1 MDGLAA
7 LPPLREVIAAHGL
20 DARKR
25 LGQHFLLDLNLT
37 RRIARAAAPL
47 DQGLVI
53 EVGPGPG
60 GLTRALL
67 LEGAGRVVAVEID
80 SRAIAALKE
89 LQAAADGRLDLVEAD
104 ALKIDVATLGPAPR
118 RIVANLPYN
127 VSTALLVGW
136 LHQADQIADMVLMF
150 QKEVGDRLAAA
161 PRSKDYGRL
170 SVLAQHVCTVQRLF
184 DVAPSA
190 FVPPPKVVSSV
201 VRLRPRPEG
210 RSGRF
215 AAPGEGHRRSLRPA
229 PQDAAQL
236 AGQRF
241 QPVPWTSW
249 SGWAFARPP
258 GPRNYPWPISCGLP
272 RLLTSEHSLIY
283 GDAMIRSLAFN
294 VFFYVFTLLT
304 ARGRDRAGADPHAGR
319 AAQPAAL
326 VGARRGLGHALDRR
340 HEGRDPRPRQPPR
353 ARPGPARQQA
363 PQRKRRHPPRRPDPR
378 HRLRG
383 HAGAVPL
390 CR

>member
-1 MDGLAA
+1 VDGLAA

-47 DQGLVI
+47 DQGLVV

-89 LQAAADGRLDLVEAD
+89 LQTAADGRLDLVEGD

-210 RSGRF
+210 RL
-215 AAPGEGHRRSLRPA
+215 ADLRPLERVT
-229 PQDAAQL
+229 AA
-236 AGQRF
+236 AFGQRRKMLRSSLGSVF
-241 QPVPWTSW
+241 SRPVDVLERL
-249 SGWAFARPP
+249 GLRP
-258 GPRNYPWPISCGLP
+258 
-272 RLLTSEHSLIY
+272 
-283 GDAMIRSLAFN
+283 
-294 VFFYVFTLLT
+294 T
-304 ARGRDRAGADPHAGR
+304 ARAEELSVADFVRLAE
-319 AAQPAAL
+319 
-326 VGARRGLGHALDRR
+326 ALD
-340 HEGRDPRPRQPPR
+340 
-353 ARPGPARQQA
+353 
-363 PQRKRRHPPRRPDPR
+363 K
-378 HRLRG
+378 
-383 HAGAVPL
+383 
-390 CR
+390 

>member
-47 DQGLVI
+47 DQGLVV

-89 LQAAADGRLDLVEAD
+89 LQTAADGRLDLVEGD

-210 RSGRF
+210 RL
-215 AAPGEGHRRSLRPA
+215 ADLRPLERVT
-229 PQDAAQL
+229 AA
-236 AGQRF
+236 AFGQRRKMLRSSLGSVF
-241 QPVPWTSW
+241 SRPVDVLE
-249 SGWAFARPP
+249 GLGLRP
-258 GPRNYPWPISCGLP
+258 
-272 RLLTSEHSLIY
+272 
-283 GDAMIRSLAFN
+283 
-294 VFFYVFTLLT
+294 T
-304 ARGRDRAGADPHAGR
+304 ARAEELSVADFVRLAE
-319 AAQPAAL
+319 
-326 VGARRGLGHALDRR
+326 ALD
-340 HEGRDPRPRQPPR
+340 
-353 ARPGPARQQA
+353 
-363 PQRKRRHPPRRPDPR
+363 K
-378 HRLRG
+378 
-383 HAGAVPL
+383 
-390 CR
+390 